1 MTLPQTP
8 TDQAAA
14 PQNRAGSLN
23 ESEIARVTQR
33 RNGRRRPFTAEQKV
47 IPIVDGRPA
56 KDLARDVH
64 FHDISV
70 SGVAFRWRRPP
81 EFEEAIVILDIL
93 PESIYL
99 RVRVERCNVI
109 CQSPRTFVVG
119 CSFME
124 RLKAI

>member
-1 MTLPQTP
+1 MISPQTP
-8 TDQAAA
+8 AEQCAA
-14 PQNRAGSLN
+14 PQSVGGALDD
-23 ESEIARVTQR
+23 SELVRFAQR

-56 KDLARDVH
+56 KDLARDVR
-64 FHDISV
+64 FHDISI
-70 SGVAFRWRRPP
+70 SGVAFLWRRPP
-81 EFEEAIVILDIL
+81 EFEEAIVVLDIL
-93 PESIYL
+93 PEAIYV

-124 RLKAI
+124 RMKAI